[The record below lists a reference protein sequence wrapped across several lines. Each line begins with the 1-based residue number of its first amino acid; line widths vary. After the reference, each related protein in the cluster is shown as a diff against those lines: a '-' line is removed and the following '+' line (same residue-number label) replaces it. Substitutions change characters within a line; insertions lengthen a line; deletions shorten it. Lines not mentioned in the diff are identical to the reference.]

1 MAERVD
7 NLVARLRKGIG
18 KTLETL
24 RSLSDEQWQTI
35 LYEEPCPW
43 TVRDMLAHLLS
54 TEEGLTRI
62 AQNVA
67 AGGPGA
73 PQGFDYSI
81 MTISTPRSRSGWR
94 AFRQRSCYQIWRT
107 PARRPSPG

>member
-1 MAERVD
+1 MGERVN
-7 NLVARLRKGIG
+7 NLVARLRKGIE

-43 TVRDMLAHLLS
+43 KVRDMLAHLLS
-54 TEEGLTRI
+54 TEKGLARI
-62 AQNVA
+62 AH
-67 AGGPGA
+67 
-73 PQGFDYSI
+73 
-81 MTISTPRSRSGWR
+81 R
-94 AFRQRSCYQIWRT
+94 RSCYQVWRT